1 MTRVFLDDNN
11 KEIIV
16 SFINKTYDLFEIGS
30 KDLMS
35 RWQKNMLFEIEDKY
49 YMEVYNNN
57 QKYRKLIEEAVN
69 NCNFLF
75 SQKVEQLANR
85 VFDSDHP
92 RYIYITP
99 DSPNDN
105 YEVKV
110 DMLLAHVYFTSKE

>member
-1 MTRVFLDDNN
+1 MTRTFLDNNN

-16 SFINKTYDLFEIGS
+16 SFVNKTYEAQYVGKGIMLKWQDDL
-30 KDLMS
+30 
-35 RWQKNMLFEIEDKY
+35 LFEIEDKY